1 LNSCSGGHFF
11 LFLLTLIPTFQI
23 ENHSVKGFS
32 TLSTSTEAN
41 AEKPIFASDELVS
54 CPVTVCNFF
63 LAGYK
68 LFLFIF
74 LKKRLN
80 CEGHNIVAVEEG

>member
-32 TLSTSTEAN
+32 TLSTSAEAN

-63 LAGYK
+63 LAGISYFY
-68 LFLFIF
+68 LLF
-74 LKKRLN
+74 LKKKTEL
-80 CEGHNIVAVEEG
+80 